1 MIAPCPTCKV
11 EGNIIGPV
19 SLWRCE
25 DHGFYMVEGFENPP
39 LIEALNKEYDKYIEG
54 ITYGYL

>member
-1 MIAPCPTCKV
+1 MSEGFECPTCKV
-11 EGNIIGPV
+11 EGKIWGPV

-39 LIEALNKEYDKYIEG
+39 LIEALNRSQS
-54 ITYGYL
+54 